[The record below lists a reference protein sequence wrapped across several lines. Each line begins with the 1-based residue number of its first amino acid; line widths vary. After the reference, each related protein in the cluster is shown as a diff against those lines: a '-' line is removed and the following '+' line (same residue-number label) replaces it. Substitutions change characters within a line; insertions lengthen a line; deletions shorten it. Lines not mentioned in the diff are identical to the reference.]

1 MLERVYNENQTVS
14 NTYPTLVNRVIS
26 EQTSKYIKTCLE
38 DVVASGSGK
47 QAYIEGYKVGGK
59 TGTAQKY
66 KNGVIDVG
74 KYVMSFVGFFPSN
87 NPKYLA
93 LVIVDE
99 PVGGAY
105 GSTVAAPICKN
116 IFSDI
121 IQAKN
126 IKPVV

>member
-1 MLERVYNENQTVS
+1 
-14 NTYPTLVNRVIS
+14 
-26 EQTSKYIKTCLE
+26 
-38 DVVASGSGK
+38 
-47 QAYIEGYKVGGK
+47 
-59 TGTAQKY
+59 
-66 KNGVIDVG
+66 
-74 KYVMSFVGFFPSN
+74 MSFVGFFPSD

-99 PVGGAY
+99 PIGGAY